1 MTRNLETRLSALEE
15 RTRRF
20 KPVLV
25 HRSSK
30 ESFED
35 ARARYKRLHG
45 AEPPIILTYRRL
57 PSESE

>member
-1 MTRNLETRLSALEE
+1 MARNLETRLSALEE
-15 RTRRF
+15 RVQRF

-30 ESFED
+30 ESLE
-35 ARARYKRLHG
+35 AAKARYKRLHG
-45 AEPPIILTYRRL
+45 VEPPIILTYRRL

>member
-1 MTRNLETRLSALEE
+1 MSKNLETRLSALEE
-15 RTRRF
+15 RAQRF

-30 ESFED
+30 ESLEA

-57 PSESE
+57 SD

>member
-1 MTRNLETRLSALEE
+1 MSINLETSLNALEE

-20 KPVLV
+20 KPILI

-30 ESFED
+30 ETLED
-35 ARARYKRLHG
+35 AKARYKLLHG